1 MSVSAVLGDRRIAQT
16 PAGSIE
22 YRERGSGSPVV
33 FVHGVGVNGD
43 LWRHV
48 APRLADEH
56 RCIVPD
62 LPWGAHSHPLREDA
76 DLSLPGMARIVADF
90 MAALELDD
98 VTIVANDTG
107 GAFAQSL
114 AGRHPGHIGRL
125 VLTSCDA
132 FEKFPPTPQRY
143 LAFTARS
150 RALMWFVAWS
160 VQFKF
165 VQRLPTAYGWTTT
178 RPIEPAIMR
187 SYTAPVRTDPGVRRD
202 LTRLLRAVDTRFTHE
217 AAEALR
223 GFDRP
228 ASSCGPTATRSSRAN
243 TDADSPS
250 CCPTVASSSCRTR
263 ARSSPRSSRST
274 SPRGCATSR
283 PSATTAEP
291 HARLRRSGV
300 DQALRHAIE
309 EARPPF
315 PRALVLLRRHASA
328 LLKEHLGPAFAEVRE
343 DDDHQL
349 VRVLPGLVGDGE
361 HEALGLDHLAV
372 FALPLNLAAPR
383 AGQHRRPPRSAL
395 PDVHRD
401 RGHGHLGVAAAVP
414 VREALGLGPLLPHLL
429 PPRVEHAGD
438 RQPLLGPRVGRGRLS
453 HSRFP
458 SRSIAGAPRGGRSSR
473 PRTHGSSRAN
483 PRRP

>member
-107 GAFAQSL
+107 GAVAQSL

-143 LAFTARS
+143 LEFTARS

-228 ASSCGPTATRSSRAN
+228 ALVLW
-243 TDADSPS
+243 AD
-250 CCPTVASSSCRTR
+250 R
-263 ARSSPRSSRST
+263 
-274 SPRGCATSR
+274 
-283 PSATTAEP
+283 
-291 HARLRRSGV
+291 
-300 DQALRHAIE
+300 DKI
-309 EARPPF
+309 F
-315 PRALVLLRRHASA
+315 PREHGRR
-328 LLKEHLGPAFAEVRE
+328 LAE
-343 DDDHQL
+343 
-349 VRVLPGLVGDGE
+349 
-361 HEALGLDHLAV
+361 
-372 FALPLNLAAPR
+372 
-383 AGQHRRPPRSAL
+383 
-395 PDVHRD
+395 
-401 RGHGHLGVAAAVP
+401 
-414 VREALGLGPLLPHLL
+414 LLPHGRFELVPDSRTFIPEEQPEYL
-429 PPRVEHAGD
+429 AARVRDFAAERD
-438 RQPLLGPRVGRGRLS
+438 
-453 HSRFP
+453 
-458 SRSIAGAPRGGRSSR
+458 
-473 PRTHGSSRAN
+473 HG
-483 PRRP
+483 